1 MAAPTPLRRRVAI
14 FALAYTTV
22 FVSIL
27 VVLAARIRHSER
39 EAAAIVTTGSA
50 EIDTLR
56 RLQLEHSRFDPA
68 SRDRNS
74 YAMLIRRSE
83 ISAPVAIVRSMRSFS
98 DALDEGRPA
107 DLQSRADEIVLLLE
121 NEIGERSRDL
131 ERRVARLQ
139 RGTRNTLRAA
149 FAALYLMLVG
159 AVAVLKMTLD
169 RIVRPLERLVDATSR
184 VGFDEETVRIPE
196 SKSDYYE
203 VKELRLHF
211 NRMVARIDAANAEL
225 RNRARTDDLTSLPNF
240 RHFRERIDAEID
252 RSSRYQHRFGLLVFD
267 LDRFKSYNDTY
278 GHLAGNEALQLV
290 AQAIRAA
297 MRSVDFCAR
306 YGGEE
311 FAAVLPE
318 TDVESLQ
325 QTAERIRL
333 SIAAIPA
340 IAGRVSLTVSV
351 GGATFP
357 DDGVSAE
364 ELFASADER
373 LYAAK
378 SSGRN
383 CVVVA

>member
-1 MAAPTPLRRRVAI
+1 MAAPTPLRRRVAT

-22 FVSIL
+22 FVSVL

-39 EAAAIVTTGSA
+39 EAAAIVTTASA
-50 EIDTLR
+50 EVNTLR
-56 RLQLEHSRFDPA
+56 ELQLEQSQFDLA
-68 SRDRNS
+68 SRDRNA
-74 YAMLIRRSE
+74 YEMLLRRSSGAVPAE
-83 ISAPVAIVRSMRSFS
+83 IMRAMQSLFEDLGAEELPDLERKNSAIILLFENAIEQRT
-98 DALDEGRPA
+98 
-107 DLQSRADEIVLLLE
+107 I
-121 NEIGERSRDL
+121 DL
-131 ERRVARLQ
+131 ERRVASLQ

-149 FAALYLMLVG
+149 FAALYLMLIG

-184 VGFDEETVRIPE
+184 VGFDEGEVRIPE

-211 NRMVARIDAANAEL
+211 NRMVARIEAANAEL
-225 RNRARTDDLTSLPNF
+225 RNRARTDELTSLPNF

-267 LDRFKSYNDTY
+267 LDHFKSYNDEY

-318 TDVESLQ
+318 TEVESLGN
-325 QTAERIRL
+325 TAERIRL
-333 SIAAIPA
+333 SIAAIPP
-340 IAGRVSLTVSV
+340 IEGRVSLTVSI
-351 GGATFP
+351 GGATYP
-357 DDGVSAE
+357 DDGTTAK
-364 ELFASADER
+364 ELFARADAR

-378 SSGRN
+378 EGGRN
-383 CVVVA
+383 RVVVS